1 MAYYNDIARTDS
13 VIERILGASANYL
26 NRVAERLA
34 ARRVFYTTKAELNA
48 LSGRELAD
56 LGIHP
61 SEVTSIA
68 WEAAYGVDPS

>member
-1 MAYYNDIARTDS
+1 MAYYNEITRS
-13 VIERILGASANYL
+13 SSIIERMLGASANYL
-26 NRVAERLA
+26 NTVAGRLA
-34 ARRVFYTTKAELNA
+34 ARRLFYTTKAELNG

>member
-1 MAYYNDIARTDS
+1 MAYYNDIRKADL
-13 VIERILGASANYL
+13 VERALAWAANL
-26 NRVAERLA
+26 LDTIAERHA
-34 ARRVFYTTKAELNA
+34 KRRVFLDTKAELNA

-68 WEAAYGVDPS
+68 WEAAYGVDPK